1 MNEVYDKKKVNL
13 WFFSGV
19 KQVKKYAI
27 QLFKSKLH
35 HFFTSYN
42 SKTQAKKMFLLNKY
56 LNWKVDLS
64 TEKDYS
70 QFKSTTQKITL
81 FFMEYDVKTGRFGSH
96 FSTKSCKK
104 NDIFNPKYFV
114 KHCIYNPQQSVHQN
128 AQLFLLKKNFDWC
141 IHHR

>member
-104 NDIFNPKYFV
+104 MTYLI
-114 KHCIYNPQQSVHQN
+114 QN
-128 AQLFLLKKNFDWC
+128 ISSNIAFIILSKVFIKMHSCFC
-141 IHHR
+141 

>member
-81 FFMEYDVKTGRFGSH
+81 FFMEYDVKPGGLAHIFLQNHVKKMTYLIQNISSNIAFIILSKVFIKMH
-96 FSTKSCKK
+96 SC
-104 NDIFNPKYFV
+104 F
-114 KHCIYNPQQSVHQN
+114 C
-128 AQLFLLKKNFDWC
+128 
-141 IHHR
+141 

>member
-13 WFFSGV
+13 WFFPGV

-56 LNWKVDLS
+56 L
-64 TEKDYS
+64 T
-70 QFKSTTQKITL
+70 
-81 FFMEYDVKTGRFGSH
+81 
-96 FSTKSCKK
+96 
-104 NDIFNPKYFV
+104 
-114 KHCIYNPQQSVHQN
+114 
-128 AQLFLLKKNFDWC
+128 
-141 IHHR
+141 

>member
-56 LNWKVDLS
+56 LN
-64 TEKDYS
+64 
-70 QFKSTTQKITL
+70 
-81 FFMEYDVKTGRFGSH
+81 
-96 FSTKSCKK
+96 
-104 NDIFNPKYFV
+104 
-114 KHCIYNPQQSVHQN
+114 
-128 AQLFLLKKNFDWC
+128 
-141 IHHR
+141 

>member
-1 MNEVYDKKKVNL
+1 MQFNFSNL
-13 WFFSGV
+13 NFITE
-19 KQVKKYAI
+19 QCY
-27 QLFKSKLH
+27 
-35 HFFTSYN
+35 FFTSY
-42 SKTQAKKMFLLNKY
+42 SKTQAKILIFLLYMLGEKCFYHFLLNKY
-56 LNWKVDLS
+56 LTWKVDLS

-104 NDIFNPKYFV
+104 KNDIFNPKYFV

-128 AQLFLLKKNFDWC
+128 AQLFLLKKFFYWC